1 MKTGSALSRN
11 WLVFYAV
18 AYMVFLYAPVVL
30 LPLFAFNDATI
41 IAFPLSGATTKW
53 FTVLWETEALHS
65 AVENSLIV
73 ALSTSAIS
81 TLLGATA
88 ARAMARYRF
97 PGKRGIVGFIML
109 PLVLPE
115 IIVAVSLLV
124 LLMQLDMELSLWT
137 VVGGHVLICV
147 PFSIAIL
154 SSAFQGLDSSL
165 EEASFDLGETRWG
178 TFRRIIFPLVLPG
191 VISSMLITFTISLD
205 EFIIAFFLTGTDV
218 TLPVYIWSQL
228 RFPTKLPSVMALGTI
243 LLALSVILL
252 ILGEWFRQ
260 RAAKRQ
266 GIEASATGG
275 FM

>member
-1 MKTGSALSRN
+1 MTRLGKYLSAR
-11 WLVFYAV
+11 WLAVYAV
-18 AYMVFLYAPVVL
+18 VYMLFLYAPVVL

-41 IAFPLSGATTKW
+41 ISFPLTGFTTQW
-53 FTVLWETEALHS
+53 FTVLWETEALHAAVRNS
-65 AVENSLIV
+65 AIV
-73 ALSTSAIS
+73 AIS
-81 TLLGATA
+81 TAVLSTTLGACA
-88 ARAMARYRF
+88 ARAAARYKF
-97 PGKRGIVGFIML
+97 PGKRPVMGFIML

-124 LLMQLDMELSLWT
+124 LLMQLGMSLSLWT
-137 VVGGHVLICV
+137 VILGHILICT

-154 SSAFQGLDSSL
+154 SSAFQGLDNSL

-178 TFRRIIFPLVLPG
+178 TFRRVILPLVMPG
-191 VISSMLITFTISLD
+191 VVSSLLICFTISLD

-252 ILGEWFRQ
+252 IMAEWFR
-260 RAAKRQ
+260 RRSAKKQ
-266 GIEASATGG
+266 GIEASAGG